1 MINGN
6 LEHILVNS
14 FSDKEGRLIGINCE
28 IDSKAYCVINFYL
41 HNNEKR
47 AVKFGD
53 RMNASIINENIS
65 NLNDT
70 NIIMGGDFNCPLD
83 IKKDKNG
90 GRKHAKT
97 KLIQSIEGM
106 QRTFNLQDIWR
117 SRVKHP
123 NEISFTW
130 RASKIP

>member
-83 IKKDKNG
+83 IKKDKKG
-90 GRKHAKT
+90 GRK
-97 KLIQSIEGM
+97 QNSFIEGM
-106 QRTFNLQDIWR
+106 QRSTYKIYEELKTPIKYVLHGIKNTL
-117 SRVKHP
+117 
-123 NEISFTW
+123 TW
-130 RASKIP
+130 FSV